1 MGLFS
6 WISGQFIDVIE
17 WTDDSNDTMVWRFP
31 RQENE
36 IKYGA
41 KLTVRESQV
50 AVFINEGEIADVL
63 TPGIYEL
70 ETKNLPILTNLQS
83 WKHGFES
90 PFKAEVYFINTRR
103 FTNLKWGTKNPIMVR
118 DPEFSMVR
126 LRAFGTYEIRVE
138 DAELFLKEIVGT
150 DGHFTV
156 DEVDAQLSN
165 LITSKLAVVLGQD
178 STPALDLAGNYEVF
192 GEHIRDGISPYFEEY
207 GLELSKILVENI
219 SLPED
224 VEKAMDKR
232 TSRAIT
238 GNLDDHLKYQ
248 MAESMANGGSGS
260 MSEMAGMGAGLAM
273 GQQIAD
279 SIGRGSNSSNQSH
292 APSSGGGG
300 MPPPP
305 PPQESYFVSIDG
317 ASSGPFPKSHLQQ
330 MILKNSLT
338 PDTFVW
344 KEGFAQWE
352 KAGDVLSNLFQK
364 TPPPIGG

>member
-6 WISGQFIDVIE
+6 WVSGQFVDVIE
-17 WTDDSNDTMVWRFP
+17 WLDDSNDTMVWRFP
-31 RQENE
+31 RNGNE

-41 KLTVRESQV
+41 KLTVRESQI
-50 AVFINEGEIADVL
+50 AVFINEGEIADIM

-126 LRAFGTYEIRVE
+126 LRAFGTYEIRVN
-138 DAELFLKEIVGT
+138 DAETFLKEIVGT
-150 DGHFTV
+150 DGHFMV
-156 DEVDAQLSN
+156 DEIDDQLSN

-178 STPALDLAGNYEVF
+178 ETPALDLAGNYEVF
-192 GEHIRDGISPYFEEY
+192 GQHIRDGIAPYFEEY

-248 MAESMANGGSGS
+248 MAESMANGANGNSA
-260 MSEMAGMGAGLAM
+260 MSEMAGMGAGMAM
-273 GQQIAD
+273 GQQIAA
-279 SIGRGSNSSNQSH
+279 SLSRGNQNTQQAAHSS
-292 APSSGGGG
+292 PPGG

-305 PPQESYFVSIDG
+305 PPQESYFVSLN
-317 ASSGPFPKSHLQQ
+317 SQTTGPYSHDKLIQ
-330 MILKNSLT
+330 MILNNTLT
-338 PDTFVW
+338 KDTFVW
-344 KEGFAQWE
+344 KEGFSSWQ
-352 KAGDVLSNLFQK
+352 KAGEALSSLFQK
-364 TPPPIGG
+364 TPPPIG